1 MEGNYVYT
9 AVGSTISFADAF
21 CKTDVN
27 VGNMPLALDAL
38 EKSIANYENG
48 IYTIAGGGTKF
59 LCDFFYKRTYNTYA
73 GIIMTYY
80 GYNPAFFSR
89 AAGGFRIFIPVNA
102 S

>member
-21 CKTDVN
+21 GKTDVN
-27 VGNMPLALDAL
+27 VGNMPLALDSL
-38 EKSIANYENG
+38 EKSIANYESG
-48 IYTIAGGGTKF
+48 IHTIAGGAQS
-59 LCDFFYKRTYNTYA
+59 FFVIFCKRTYNTYA

-89 AAGGFRIFIPVNA
+89 ATGGFRIFIPVNA